1 MDIFNLK
8 SNDVKDFKRFMDMK
22 APAFGGPNETES
34 FDKSKRKSLKEW
46 TNIVKRDPNFENGGK
61 NHNNDGYW
69 KAFHS
74 DVPSRAAKV
83 KIEEPLNTPP
93 AMGVTIVKESHVP
106 QFENYIFEED
116 AAGTSYKVGQV
127 LKAKRDKDGQ
137 LYTLK
142 VIQVVPDNTHIV
154 ASITGP
160 GKYEG
165 KPLDGKGGW
174 ELNINQAGTA
184 AGNDEMGTFTFE
196 SYMFEEADENDVE
209 LDEAPEIDE
218 EALEM
223 FMEEFS
229 DELKE
234 ILEIACEKM
243 EIEKEECVEIFKAA
257 IQKVS
262 EMPEED
268 ESDEELDEDFDTIT
282 ESAEGEETY
291 ATYDFRKDGHM
302 TVFAYPH
309 HNGKDTKESLRDW
322 KDKDS
327 DKRAVKF
334 VNDYKEAQAGILR
347 LKKAS
352 EE

>member
-106 QFENYIFEED
+106 QFENYMFE
-116 AAGTSYKVGQV
+116 
-127 LKAKRDKDGQ
+127 
-137 LYTLK
+137 
-142 VIQVVPDNTHIV
+142 
-154 ASITGP
+154 
-160 GKYEG
+160 
-165 KPLDGKGGW
+165 
-174 ELNINQAGTA
+174 
-184 AGNDEMGTFTFE
+184 
-196 SYMFEEADENDVE
+196 EEADEIKDADLE
-209 LDEAPEIDE
+209 ETPEIDE

-268 ESDEELDEDFDTIT
+268 ESDEELTDED
-282 ESAEGEETY
+282 EE
-291 ATYDFRKDGHM
+291 
-302 TVFAYPH
+302 
-309 HNGKDTKESLRDW
+309 
-322 KDKDS
+322 
-327 DKRAVKF
+327 
-334 VNDYKEAQAGILR
+334 
-347 LKKAS
+347 
-352 EE
+352 

>member
-22 APAFGGPNETES
+22 APSFGGPTETES
-34 FDKSKRKSLKEW
+34 FDKSKRKSLKNW
-46 TNIVKRDPNFENGGK
+46 TNVAQRDSNFENGGK
-61 NHNNDGYW
+61 NHNYDDYW
-69 KAFHS
+69 KAFNS
-74 DVPSRAAKV
+74 DVPSRTAKV
-83 KIEEPLNTPP
+83 KIEEPLKAIPST
-93 AMGVTIVKESHVP
+93 GVKIVKESHIP

-116 AAGTSYKVGQV
+116 AAGTKYTVGQV

-137 LYTLK
+137 LYTIK
-142 VIQVVPDNTHIV
+142 VIQVGPNNNFIV

-165 KPLDGKGGW
+165 KPLDGKGSW
-174 ELNINQAGTA
+174 ELTTNQEGQANKA
-184 AGNDEMGTFTFE
+184 MGNTEMGTFTFE
-196 SYMFEEADENDVE
+196 SYMFEEADENDIE

-268 ESDEELDEDFDTIT
+268 ESEELTDEDEE
-282 ESAEGEETY
+282 
-291 ATYDFRKDGHM
+291 
-302 TVFAYPH
+302 
-309 HNGKDTKESLRDW
+309 
-322 KDKDS
+322 
-327 DKRAVKF
+327 
-334 VNDYKEAQAGILR
+334 
-347 LKKAS
+347 
-352 EE
+352 

>member
-106 QFENYIFEED
+106 QFENYMFE
-116 AAGTSYKVGQV
+116 
-127 LKAKRDKDGQ
+127 
-137 LYTLK
+137 
-142 VIQVVPDNTHIV
+142 
-154 ASITGP
+154 
-160 GKYEG
+160 
-165 KPLDGKGGW
+165 
-174 ELNINQAGTA
+174 
-184 AGNDEMGTFTFE
+184 
-196 SYMFEEADENDVE
+196 EEADEIKDTDLE
-209 LDEAPEIDE
+209 ETPEIDE

-268 ESDEELDEDFDTIT
+268 ESDEELDEDFATIT

-291 ATYDFRKDGHM
+291 ATYDFRKDGHT

-322 KDKDS
+322 KYTES
-327 DKRAVKF
+327 DKRTVKF
-334 VNDYKEAQAGILR
+334 VDDYKEAQAGVLR
-347 LKKAS
+347 LKKLS